1 MWRLEAHATGLKSDG
16 RTAFP
21 FFHIHLFQLIFIL
34 ISIFSITM
42 FSVECSMCILLLYS
56 YTRFLQL
63 QYQVTDCNCTSNSL
77 RRRTSLQ
84 VSRDQARTPC
94 TCWFVCTQPA
104 CCLTNSYMP
113 IIAAVLA
120 LKLPR
125 ECVPNVGI
133 STVASHAESNSSTTP
148 CLGVRARGSRVW
160 GRVSA
165 VGAYRASGEGW
176 GVRGGR
182 VNAGGHQGRDL
193 LIGR

>member
-34 ISIFSITM
+34 ISIFAITM

-56 YTRFLQL
+56 YTRFL

-148 CLGVRARGSRVW
+148 CLGGEGSRVE
-160 GRVSA
+160 SA
-165 VGAYRASGEGW
+165 G
-176 GVRGGR
+176 
-182 VNAGGHQGRDL
+182 
-193 LIGR
+193 